1 VKQLLRC
8 KNDNSST
15 KNNRRAPMVKI
26 QALGYVVAESTDVS
40 KWQAYGEQVLGMASA
55 PAANGG
61 LYLKMDEQEFRIAI
75 VPGHHDRYYASGWDV
90 DSERAFDHA
99 VAELKTTGV
108 EVVEATEPVRNER
121 KAVKLVSFFDPSGNR
136 HELRFGNTGKT
147 APFQSPIGVKGFK
160 TGAQGAGHTVLP
172 SLQFDASLKFFR
184 ETLGFGLSDIF
195 NFKPAPE
202 APVMRIYFLHA
213 ASGRHH
219 SLALAEMPSP
229 SGCVHMMVE
238 VNDKEDVDRA
248 EKRREQ
254 HGVKLMATMGQHEN
268 DKMTS
273 FYMMTPGNFALEYG
287 WGGISVD
294 PQTWKTTE
302 TKQVS
307 IWGHDFSVGFR

>member
-1 VKQLLRC
+1 
-8 KNDNSST
+8 
-15 KNNRRAPMVKI
+15 MVKI

-40 KWQAYGEQVLGMASA
+40 KWQAYGEQVLGMSAA

-75 VPGHHDRYYASGWDV
+75 VKGHHDRYYASGWDV

-99 VAELKTTGV
+99 VAELKKAGV
-108 EVVEATEPVRNER
+108 EVVEATEQVRSER
-121 KAVKLVSFFDPSGNR
+121 KAVKLVSFSDPSGNR
-136 HELRFGNTGKT
+136 HELRFGNTGKA
-147 APFQSPIGVKGFK
+147 APFRSPIGVKGFK

-184 ETLGFGLSDIF
+184 ETLGFGLSDVF

-248 EKRREQ
+248 EQRRAQ
-254 HGVKLMATMGQHEN
+254 HGVKLMATLGQHEN

-294 PQTWKTTE
+294 PATWKTTE